1 MPRGTQD
8 TRLLS
13 ITFVYR
19 TFTFCGATFQLSS
32 ASNIKNYAGPTTPC
46 RSMVWASPVSLAAT
60 KGIDFSFFSFRYL
73 DVSVP

>member
-8 TRLLS
+8 TRLLA

-19 TFTFCGATFQLSS
+19 TFTFFGTTFQLSS
-32 ASNIKNYAGPTTPC
+32 TSNIKNYAGPTTPC
-46 RSMVWASPVSLAAT
+46 RSMVWANPVSLAAT
-60 KGIDFSFFSFRYL
+60 KGIEFSFFSFRYL